1 VGLLALLATLLAF
14 VSSAQAHGPSKVV
27 RYRGFKLR
35 VPSSWPIFGLAARPS
50 VCVRFDRH
58 AVYLGRPSGQQQCP
72 TAAAGR
78 TEAILVEPTSASGSH
93 PSSLPSVLPG
103 TQRSAAEI
111 AVPEHRVVV
120 LGTWATNPGV
130 IARAM
135 GIRSLRALRA
145 HSVKGS
151 TAAARA
157 ASRAK
162 ATVAGTY
169 TGLGF
174 DACSAPSAA
183 TMSAWVSSPYHAVG
197 IYIGG
202 ANVACSQPNL
212 SATWVSQEAA
222 AGWHLIPTYVG
233 LQAAGSGCGC
243 ATITKAK
250 ASSQG
255 SAAASDA
262 VDQASA
268 LGIGP
273 GNPIYY
279 DMEGYS
285 ATAANDSVVL
295 AFLSGWTGQLHA
307 LGYTSGV
314 YSSADSGIRAL
325 VGAEGTS
332 FLEPDDIWIAD
343 WNNAKNTSDPN
354 VPSGDWANHQRIHQY
369 AGGHNATYGGHTIN
383 IDSNYL
389 DGATAGATGGLSLF
403 GDGTFVQVAGTGG
416 VYEIAGG
423 APLIVSSWAAVGGP
437 QPVTVITQ
445 EQFNSL
451 RRFPLN
457 GTFLGTAAGAA
468 YRVAGGAP
476 IQITNWGVFGGIQP
490 FVTID
495 PWDILNITNPAT
507 HLRRTPASGTT
518 VEGVPSRKYW
528 SFNRRGRRMI
538 ASSSRS
544 ATPVDDQGL
553 AVFPSVPCL
562 VPRLTNLT
570 FPQAKSAL
578 ARADCRLGKVGRPLH
593 WPRFHKLRVFWQI
606 PIGGRKHAA
615 GWRVGIKM
623 R

>member
-1 VGLLALLATLLAF
+1 MGLLALLATLLAF
-14 VSSAQAHGPSKVV
+14 VSSAEAHSPSKVV
-27 RYRGFKLR
+27 RYRGLELR
-35 VPSSWPIFGLAARPS
+35 VPSSWPVFRLSARPRT
-50 VCVRFDRH
+50 CVRFDRH
-58 AVYLGRPSGQQQCP
+58 AVYLGVPNSRQQCP
-72 TAAAGR
+72 PAAVGR
-78 TEAILVEPTSASGSH
+78 TEAILAE
-93 PSSLPSVLPG
+93 PSSTRRLPSVLPG
-103 TQRSAAEI
+103 AQPGAAEI
-111 AVPEHRVVV
+111 SVPKHGAVV
-120 LGTWATNPGV
+120 LGTWASDPAV

-135 GIRSLRALRA
+135 GLRSLRELRA
-145 HSVKGS
+145 HSVRGS
-151 TAAARA
+151 TAAAH

-162 ATVAGTY
+162 ATVAATY

-174 DACSAPSAA
+174 DACSAPSAT
-183 TMSAWVSSPYHAVG
+183 TMSAWSLSPYHAVG

-202 ANVACSQPNL
+202 ANVACSQLNL
-212 SATWVSQEAA
+212 SAAWVSQESA

-243 ATITKAK
+243 ATINKAT

-255 SAAASDA
+255 SAAATDA
-262 VDQASA
+262 VNQASA

-285 ATAANDSVVL
+285 ATAANNSAVL

-325 VGAEGTS
+325 AGADGTS

-343 WNNAKNTSDPN
+343 WNNEQNTSDPN

-369 AGGHNATYGGHTIN
+369 AGGHNATYGGDTLN

-389 DGATAGATGGLSLF
+389 DGATAGANGGPGQLP
-403 GDGTFVQVAGTGG
+403 DGAFVQVAGTGG

-423 APLIVSSWAAVGGP
+423 APLIVTSWSAVGGP
-437 QPVTVITQ
+437 QPVTIITEQ
-445 EQFNSL
+445 QFNSL

-457 GTFLGTAAGAA
+457 GTFLGTSAGIA

-476 IQITNWGVFGGIQP
+476 IQISNWDVFGGIQP

-495 PWDILNITNPAT
+495 PWDIQNITNPAT
-507 HLRRTPASGTT
+507 HLRRTPSSGTI
-518 VEGVPSRKYW
+518 VEGVPSRNYW
-528 SFNRRGRRMI
+528 HFNRRGRRTI
-538 ASSSRS
+538 ARASRS
-544 ATPVDDQGL
+544 ATAVDDRGL
-553 AVFPSVPCL
+553 AAFAAVPCM
-562 VPRLTNLT
+562 VPRLANLT

-578 ARADCRLGKVGRPLH
+578 AKSDCRLGKVGRPLH
-593 WPRFHKLRVFWQI
+593 WPRFHMLRVFWQI
-606 PIGGRKHAA
+606 PIGGRRHTA